1 MSEICKQYDYSKS
14 GFYKHLK
21 IEKRRNEEEARA
33 LYYIRAIRKSGLM
46 SGARKMKIYLKTFF
60 DFDIGRDRLF
70 NLMKEHDL
78 YCRHYRK
85 KVITSEGRKKDYPNL
100 IKNLEATKFGEVL
113 VSDISYISLKNGKF
127 CYVSVITDLSS
138 RMILGYNVSNNL
150 MTTSII
156 KTLKNVIRSYKLP
169 QNAIHH
175 SDHGSQYT
183 SHEYTTL
190 LKESGMQIS
199 MTGDGKCFDN
209 AVAERI
215 FNTLKNEYAM
225 NSVFHDIKE
234 VKAEMK
240 SAVDSYNNF
249 RIHNSLNN
257 ITPRAKYEQLLS
269 KAA

>member
-33 LYYIRAIRKSGLM
+33 VYYIRAIRKSGLM
-46 SGARKMKIYLKTFF
+46 SGARKMKIYLKAFF
-60 DFDIGRDRLF
+60 DFEIGRDRLIK
-70 NLMKEHDL
+70 LMKQHDL
-78 YCRHYRK
+78 SCRFYRK
-85 KVITSEGRKKDYPNL
+85 KVITSDGHKTAYPNL
-100 IKNLEATKFGEVL
+100 IKELEVTNFGEVL
-113 VSDISYISLKNGKF
+113 VSDISYISLHNGKF

-190 LKESGMQIS
+190 LKESGIQIS
-199 MTGDGKCFDN
+199 MTGSGKCYDN

-225 NSVFHDIKE
+225 NSFFHDIKE

-257 ITPRAKYEQLLS
+257 ITPRAKYEQLFS
-269 KAA
+269 EAA

>member
-1 MSEICKQYDYSKS
+1 MSEICKQYKYSKS

-46 SGARKMKIYLKTFF
+46 SGARKMKIYLKTYF

-70 NLMKEHDL
+70 KLMKQHDL

-85 KVITSEGRKKDYPNL
+85 KVITSDGRKKDYPNL
-100 IKNLEATKFGEVL
+100 IKNLEVTKFGEVL
-113 VSDISYISLKNGKF
+113 VSDISYISLQNGKF
-127 CYVSVITDLSS
+127 CYISVISDLCS
-138 RMILGYNVSNNL
+138 RMILGYNVSSNL
-150 MTTSII
+150 MTSSII
-156 KTLKNVIRSYKLP
+156 KTTKNVIRSYKLP
-169 QNAIHH
+169 KNSIHH

-183 SHEYTTL
+183 SHEYTGL
-190 LKESGMQIS
+190 LNESGIQIS
-199 MTGDGKCFDN
+199 MTGSGKCFDN

-215 FNTLKNEYAM
+215 FNTLKNEYDM
-225 NSVFHDIKE
+225 NSVFNNIKE

-240 SAVDSYNNF
+240 RVVNSYNNY
-249 RIHNSLNN
+249 RVHDSLND

-269 KAA
+269 KTA